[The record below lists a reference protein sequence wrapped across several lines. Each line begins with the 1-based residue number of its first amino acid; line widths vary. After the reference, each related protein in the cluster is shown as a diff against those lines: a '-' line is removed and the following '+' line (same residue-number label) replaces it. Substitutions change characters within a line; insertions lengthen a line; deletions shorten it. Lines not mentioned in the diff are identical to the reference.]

1 MTRDELIGELLDQA
15 SQVWERYWR
24 CLADNQRLRLAGME
38 EELRAITRGV
48 EEGLW
53 ALLAERLDEL
63 AVALEKQC
71 SCGRQRERRND
82 TVAIDV
88 LGHRCEFPC
97 SYLYCRR
104 CHKGVSPVRR
114 WLGVEHGGVSL
125 AFERALTDL
134 TTRMTFGDAVDSMRE
149 HHNQDVDRTKAER
162 VTYEVGREAQEYLQ
176 KRRHQARE
184 KIRSGEHQSA
194 EQLELTADGGA
205 VPIGRLNRPP
215 KSKVR
220 ANTPKTEVRK
230 LPKGTRVITGRE
242 ARLISAHEAQ
252 NNADRVVDC
261 HIAPY
266 DNTRYTGER
275 MFAAAIEAGF
285 GDKSKIHG
293 VFDMGK
299 WIHTQFEEQ
308 FCAYERSACA
318 DIMHVAEY
326 LTDAGRAIVGQENA
340 KGWGMQRKRRML
352 AGEYE
357 SILAELRQHE
367 CTSSCEKNES
377 GKCLVRVAQTYLE
390 NNGAYMKDY
399 EDFMV
404 RGLSVGSG
412 EAESGIRHIIKRR
425 MSVAGAWEENNASL
439 MLALLAIRASGWW
452 DDFWQWRAERDRQV
466 WRDRQEGKVKALFRA
481 ERGKDR
487 RKKTAA

>member
-1 MTRDELIGELLDQA
+1 MTREEFVDELLERA
-15 SQVWERYWR
+15 SQSWDSFWR
-24 CLADNQRLRLAGME
+24 CLADEQRLRLAGME
-38 EELRAITRGV
+38 KEFRGIVRGV

-63 AVALEKQC
+63 GVALESHC
-71 SCGRQRERRND
+71 SCGRRRERRND
-82 TVAIDV
+82 TVGIDV
-88 LGHRCEFPC
+88 LGHRCTFPC

-104 CHKGVSPVRR
+104 CHKGVNPVRR

-134 TTRMTFGDAVDSMRE
+134 TTRMTFGDATTSMKE
-149 HHNQDVDRTKAER
+149 HHDQQVDRTKAER
-162 VTYEVGREAQEYLQ
+162 VTYQVGREAEEYLRL
-176 KRRHQARE
+176 RRNQARE
-184 KIRSGEHQSA
+184 QLRCGEHGGV
-194 EQLELTADGGA
+194 EQMLFTADGGA
-205 VPIGRLNRPP
+205 VPIGKLSRPA
-215 KSKVR
+215 KVS
-220 ANTPKTEVRK
+220 ANTPRTEIRK
-230 LPKGTRVITGRE
+230 LPRGTRTIVGRE
-242 ARLISAHEAQ
+242 ARYISAHDAQ
-252 NNADRVVDC
+252 PDAARVVDC

-266 DNTRYTGER
+266 ENTRYTGER
-275 MFAAAIEAGF
+275 MFAAAIEAGL

-326 LTDAGRAIVGQENA
+326 LTDAGRAIEGQQQA

-352 AGEYE
+352 AGDYE
-357 SILAELRQHE
+357 SILAELKEHE
-367 CTSSCEKNES
+367 CTSGCQKNES
-377 GKCLVRVAQTYLE
+377 GKCLVRVAQTYLA

-399 EDFMV
+399 AYFVE
-404 RGLSVGSG
+404 RGLPVGSG

-425 MSVAGAWEENNASL
+425 MSVAGAWEERNAPL

-452 DDFWQWRAERDRQV
+452 DEFWQWRAERDRQA
-466 WRDRQEGKVKALFRA
+466 WRDRQQGKVKALFRA
-481 ERGKDR
+481 KRGKE
-487 RKKTAA
+487 RKESRAA